1 MSRETIVIDLAAR
14 YAAAFGMMAINNSL
28 NAAVV
33 EPNENDYGL
42 SYYPE
47 QDEAVERV
55 KLKNVSQEITF
66 GRMLSNTNTNVLAPP
81 LMLEFSRKKQLV
93 ETQVNG
99 SDNIVIERWGTRPWQ
114 IEMRGLLVDMEN
126 KMYPQSQIEELTQF
140 FEINDIIEVEGVQFE
155 DKRIDSIYIKDIR
168 IVPVEGYQDTI
179 QFTLSASSIK
189 PIEFNVFN

>member
-33 EPNENDYGL
+33 EANENDYGL

-55 KLKNVSQEITF
+55 KLKHVSQEITF

-81 LMLEFSRKKQLV
+81 LMLEFSKEKQLV

-126 KMYPQSQIEELTQF
+126 KVYPQSQIEELTQF
-140 FEINDIIEVEGVQFE
+140 FEINDIIEVEGTQFE
-155 DKRIDSIYIKDIR
+155 DKRIDSIYIKDIS
-168 IVPVEGYQDTI
+168 IIPVEGYQDTI
-179 QFTLSASSIK
+179 QFTLRASSIK